1 MGSLCFEKTK
11 MSPKNST
18 TPYTAQHP
26 LCPLDAFTVNKTPFW
41 GPPDNP
47 IFEVCLN
54 VQTGTALKEAS
65 SLMAGALHILEVFG
79 DTEIGLDGNSC
90 FAMRFLL
97 ESSKA
102 LLDAGT
108 YGVEFQRVQGG
119 DQ

>member
-1 MGSLCFEKTK
+1 MH
-11 MSPKNST
+11 PKNST
-18 TPYTAQHP
+18 TKVSAQHL
-26 LCPLDAFTVNKTPFW
+26 LCPLDAYTVNKTPFW
-41 GPPDNP
+41 GPPDRP
-47 IFEVCLN
+47 MFEVCLN

-65 SLMAGALHILEVFG
+65 SLMAGALEILEVFG
-79 DTEIGLDGNSC
+79 DTDTGLDGNTC

-108 YGVEFQRVQGG
+108 YGVEFKRVQGG